1 MNDTERARDLRGL
14 ISSNCVRTLQCV
26 CEEMLNASVIVET
39 DERDLLEYLA
49 NIFSDDATAQ
59 DVHELYKP
67 RVRNSGR
74 IKRFP
79 PRLIEIQLAAFLGF

>member
-1 MNDTERARDLRGL
+1 VNDTEHARDLRGL
-14 ISSNCVRTLQCV
+14 ISSNCERTLQCV
-26 CEEMLNASVIVET
+26 KEMLNASVIVET